1 MIGHGGGHVKSQGE
15 HPVMVTSQPVYG
27 SALITIDGE
36 QLIFENVR
44 SDGDISD
51 RIIID
56 HRSYGANK

>member
-1 MIGHGGGHVKSQGE
+1 
-15 HPVMVTSQPVYG
+15 MVTSQAVYG

-36 QLIFENVR
+36 QLIFENLR
-44 SDGDISD
+44 SDGDITD